1 MALKVRF
8 ETARGV
14 ARCIRVLPDS
24 MTGVGLCL
32 CDSHRAVL
40 QRAGPVTM
48 VLDFGRFVFDSDAA
62 ALSQLTSEEA
72 AVYLPFQLAG
82 RNLSAYLVDG
92 DFSWSYM
99 EEKQLM
105 ALMADG
111 GTVAG
116 TGFVP

>member
-1 MALKVRF
+1 
-8 ETARGV
+8 
-14 ARCIRVLPDS
+14 
-24 MTGVGLCL
+24 
-32 CDSHRAVL
+32 
-40 QRAGPVTM
+40 M

-62 ALSQLTSEEA
+62 ALTQLSSEEA

-105 ALMADG
+105 ALLADG

-116 TGFVP
+116 ALCVWWCDSTLTD